1 MRALFWAAFFLP
13 LFTPL
18 SVVLLGYWVWTQTP
32 RQTLL
37 SVAPASLQ
45 LWVLCGV
52 LLVVPA
58 LFSTSAPVL
67 HLLGACGRYGVPA
80 LVWYFAVRHIRTLEA
95 RNTLIQGL
103 LWGAVALSVFAWGDL
118 FVRSLWQLR
127 SQGHLQGLR
136 AQGPAMNAN
145 ILGAFLVILWPLA
158 RWAYRER
165 VMVLPLLLQWGV
177 TGLWWGAILASGSRN
192 AWLAAGVLWVYTL
205 STSRRTWRNYGL
217 LGLGC
222 GVLMVAFVSLER
234 LLHWHSVQ
242 SGWLTGRLTVFRV
255 GLDMWTAHPLTGMG
269 ILSVERQY
277 ALWHNGWPQ
286 VAHLHNALLQV
297 AVESGLPAALF
308 LSVLCIHGIW
318 RFWHGNRFQRAMAMS
333 FTLLGCLSLGD
344 HFLLDFRIL
353 WVTTLGVAVTVA
365 CDSF

>member
-13 LFTPL
+13 LCTPL
-18 SVVLLGYWVWTQTP
+18 SVVLLGYWGWKQTP
-32 RQTLL
+32 RQ
-37 SVAPASLQ
+37 SLPVTRSRLQ
-45 LWVLCGV
+45 WWGLCGV

-80 LVWYFAVRHIRTLEA
+80 LVWYFTVRRMHTLAA
-95 RNTLIQGL
+95 RNALIQGL

-127 SQGHLQGLR
+127 LQGHLEGLR

-145 ILGAFLVILWPLA
+145 VLGAFLVLLWPLA
-158 RWAYRER
+158 QWAYRDR
-165 VMVLPLLLQWGV
+165 VLVAPLPLRWAV

-192 AWLAAGVLWVYTL
+192 AWLAAGLLWVYIL
-205 STSRRTWRNYGL
+205 CTSQRIRYKWLL
-217 LGLGC
+217 LGVGGGTLTVG
-222 GVLMVAFVSLER
+222 FVSLDR

-255 GLDMWTAHPLTGMG
+255 GLEMLAAHPLTGIG

-277 ALWHNGWPQ
+277 ALWHTGWPQ

-297 AVESGLPAALF
+297 AVESGLTAALF
-308 LSVLCIHGIW
+308 LSVLCIQGIW
-318 RFWHGNRFQRAMAMS
+318 RFWQGDRFQQAMAMS

-353 WVTTLGVAVTVA
+353 LVTTLGVAVTVA